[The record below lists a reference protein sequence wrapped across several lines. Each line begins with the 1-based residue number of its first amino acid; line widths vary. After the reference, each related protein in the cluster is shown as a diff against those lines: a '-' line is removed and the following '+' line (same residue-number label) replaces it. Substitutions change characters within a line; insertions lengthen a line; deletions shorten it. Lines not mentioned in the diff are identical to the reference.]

1 MIIISLS
8 EIASTTTQ
16 EMPAPCIDVAS
27 CQEGDVTSCQEGD
40 VSSCQEG
47 DVASWQEG
55 DVSSCQEGDVTSC
68 QEGDV
73 TSCLHGNVP
82 KNNADDLRKCHP
94 LCSCDFCDKSCHHI
108 MWKDVNVNTP
118 LFESG

>member
-27 CQEGDVTSCQEGD
+27 CQEGDV
-40 VSSCQEG
+40 
-47 DVASWQEG
+47 
-55 DVSSCQEGDVTSC
+55 SSCQEGDVTSC

-73 TSCLHGNVP
+73 ASWQEGDVTSCFHGNVP

-118 LFESG
+118 LFQSG